1 MIERIAS
8 IEALLSNSEFAS
20 ILDADV
26 EIFVNASW
34 GWTTATPVVT
44 VFAAAD
50 QGRPAV
56 AVGFLVGFSDEQGE
70 PGQMWIHRLPATGN
84 QPGEIQSTVEPGGQV
99 ILPGVPVEGGAR
111 AYLNETEIAVVV
123 DHSNFT
129 TTIAIPDTAEGTVA
143 ITISTATPELSAV
156 QTFVLT
162 ISTE

>member
-1 MIERIAS
+1 MPT
-8 IEALLSNSEFAS
+8 
-20 ILDADV
+20 
-26 EIFVNASW
+26 FVNASW
-34 GWTTATPVVT
+34 GRTTATPVVT
-44 VFAAAD
+44 VFAGAD

-70 PGQMWIHRLPATGN
+70 PGQMWIHRLPTADN
-84 QPGEIQSTVEPGGQV
+84 QFQSTVDPGGEV
-99 ILPGVPVEGGAR
+99 TLSGVPVEGGAR

-129 TTIAIPDTAEGTVA
+129 TTIAIPNTAEGTVA
-143 ITISTATPELSAV
+143 LTLSTATPELSAV